1 MSDHHPHGP
10 STLPKL
16 AKCTFFLGGKAAG
29 EAAGRGTMLHQQIA
43 DTLNFNGS
51 PSKAPQ
57 VEPEAQRGVE
67 RLNKLINAL
76 RGVEQQFSLLNENLE
91 ELNFGTVDAWGYSL
105 KEDQNGEKI
114 LTIVD
119 FKSGAMIAGPQAYTE
134 QLACYGLMLMDH
146 EQVDYCEVAII
157 PLDDPDTDYHIASFT
172 REEAEAI
179 VLPIFERLKDGSQQ
193 PQENDGCNWC
203 ARRETCA
210 VWLKPA
216 ETALTVVDALPATI
230 SREWIE
236 ASPQNAGMA
245 LQAFKKLEAIFKDI
259 AVSDKVKSAIEAG
272 DEVPGWKLQSRKG
285 SESVSA
291 EEVLTK
297 ILKGMGIAKL
307 APFLKVDAKG
317 LQKAWADFTTEPFP
331 CAITEGTGTISLVQ
345 ERRAK

>member
-51 PSKAPQ
+51 PSDAPQ
-57 VEPEAQRGVE
+57 VESEAMRGVE

-91 ELNFGTVDAWGYSL
+91 ELNFGTVDAWGYSS
-105 KEDQNGEKI
+105 KEDENGEKI

-146 EQVDYCEVAII
+146 EQVNYCEVAIV
-157 PLDDPDTDYHIASFT
+157 PLDDEETEYHIASFT
-172 REEAEAI
+172 RQEAEAI
-179 VLPIFERLKDGSQQ
+179 VLPIFERLEDGSQQ

-203 ARRETCA
+203 ARRESCP
-210 VWLKPA
+210 VWVKPA
-216 ETALTVVDALPATI
+216 EAALTIVDALPATI
-230 SREWIE
+230 TREWIE
-236 ASPQNAGMA
+236 ASPQNAGLA
-245 LQAFKKLEAIFKDI
+245 LTAFKKLEGIFDDLGVKDRI
-259 AVSDKVKSAIEAG
+259 KGALESGEA
-272 DEVPGWKLQSRKG
+272 VPGWKLQSRKG
-285 SESVSA
+285 A
-291 EEVLTK
+291 ERLDTKAIKAKWAELT
-297 ILKGMGIAKL
+297 
-307 APFLKVDAKG
+307 D
-317 LQKAWADFTTEPFP
+317 EPIP
-331 CAITEGTGTISLVQ
+331 ATIGEDTVSLVA